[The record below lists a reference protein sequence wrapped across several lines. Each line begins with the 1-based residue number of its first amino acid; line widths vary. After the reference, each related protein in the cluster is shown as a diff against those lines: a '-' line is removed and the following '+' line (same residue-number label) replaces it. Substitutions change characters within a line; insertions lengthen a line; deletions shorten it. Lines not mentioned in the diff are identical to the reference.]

1 MDPVTTAIVAALS
14 AGAATGISNTA
25 KKSITDAYEGVKRI
39 ITKRFGSETAKAID
53 NLEAEP
59 NSLERRKALER
70 ALHAVNAT
78 TEAELL
84 LAAQGLVQMI
94 KAMPQGERH
103 IQMAHGNGIAQADR
117 GGTASVTIYGS
128 EKEKKT
134 KE

>member
-1 MDPVTTAIVAALS
+1 
-14 AGAATGISNTA
+14 
-25 KKSITDAYEGVKRI
+25 
-39 ITKRFGSETAKAID
+39 
-53 NLEAEP
+53 
-59 NSLERRKALER
+59 
-70 ALHAVNAT
+70 
-78 TEAELL
+78 
-84 LAAQGLVQMI
+84 MI